1 MPDIQLDMFEVQL
14 GAAILLQFKTD
25 RGLVRILADAG
36 IKASGYDRAEVHRR
50 LLPILDAS
58 GDRRIDLIL
67 GTHYDEDHLN
77 GLVPI
82 IEDESVTIGEA
93 WMPPIAND
101 SAPHALD
108 ATLSDADLLPHQ
120 FYGEK
125 GDRSLADYLSV
136 KRSDCETLLVLEEGR
151 QRAAERSLSAFRTMS
166 LGERLPLED
175 HDRFFR
181 AQLDE
186 LVPEGECYHGTD
198 QETEGHPEV
207 NAAISN
213 IRRLDQPFR
222 LGWIKPTLPS
232 SLDDQL
238 KLARAVRARRPEA
251 GEAQRLSLSNI
262 RKSAAK
268 DAINATALHAVMQA
282 LSGRGVPV
290 RSEIIDDGIP
300 RRYFWQNTTRRF
312 ISGNVKGDGPEL
324 KLLGPS
330 RALVRKHWDRLP
342 VEDAARVALSFF
354 SEIKSITPSNQLSYI
369 ARIGFAE
376 QGILISGDAGCVDF
390 KSQSGEYYEQLL
402 GAMLPLH
409 VVQIAH
415 HGGNNAHFYRVLN
428 AAQFPEQA
436 DPSLLLLSHAT
447 NDKTRPSPEFRDFV
461 LGTLKQGD
469 DVRLLFTSKP
479 TIGKV
484 ADYKDA
490 IHPVV
495 GASNDVGD
503 VQIVYERQRWRVQ
516 AHAVEV

>member
-1 MPDIQLDMFEVQL
+1 MSDIQVDMFEVQL

-36 IKASGYDRAEVHRR
+36 IKASGYDPAQVHKR

-82 IEDESVTIGEA
+82 INDGSIAIGEA
-93 WMPPIAND
+93 WMPPVAND

-120 FYGEK
+120 FYGEN
-125 GDRSLADYLSV
+125 GARILAAYLSV
-136 KRSDCETLLVLEEGR
+136 KRSDCETLLVLEERR
-151 QRAAERSLSAFRTMS
+151 QRVDERSLSTFRTTF
-166 LGERLPLED
+166 LNQRLPLED
-175 HDRFFR
+175 HERFFR
-181 AQLDE
+181 AQLEE
-186 LVPEGECYHGTD
+186 LVPEGECYHGAS

-207 NAAISN
+207 NAAIRN
-213 IRRLDQPFR
+213 IRRLDWSFGP
-222 LGWIKPTLPS
+222 GWLKPGLPS

-238 KLARAVRARRPEA
+238 ETARAVRAQRPEA

-268 DAINATALHAVMQA
+268 DAINAKALHAVMQA
-282 LSGRGVPV
+282 LNGRRVPV
-290 RSEIIDDGIP
+290 RSEIIDDGMP
-300 RRYFWQNTTRRF
+300 RRYFWQDSARRF
-312 ISGNVKGDGPEL
+312 ISGNQKGDGPEL

-342 VEDAARVALSFF
+342 VEDAASVALSFL

-376 QGILISGDAGCVDF
+376 QGILITGDAGCVDF
-390 KSQSGEYYEQLL
+390 KAQDGKYFVQLL
-402 GAMLPLH
+402 EAMLPLH

-428 AAQFPEQA
+428 AAGFPEQT
-436 DPSLLLLSHAT
+436 DSSLLLLSHAT
-447 NDKTRPSPEFRDFV
+447 KDRTRPSPEFRDFV

-479 TIGKV
+479 TVGKV
-484 ADYKDA
+484 VDYKDA

-495 GASNDVGD
+495 GASHDVGD
-503 VQIVYERQRWRVQ
+503 VQIVYESQRWRVK
-516 AHAVEV
+516 AHAVKV

>member
-1 MPDIQLDMFEVQL
+1 MPDIQVDMFEVQL
-14 GAAILLQFKTD
+14 GAAILLQLKTD

-36 IKASGYDRAEVHRR
+36 IKASGYDRAQVHKR

-82 IEDESVTIGEA
+82 IEDESVAIGEA

-120 FYGEK
+120 FYGE
-125 GDRSLADYLSV
+125 GNEGILADYLSV
-136 KRSDCETLLVLEEGR
+136 KRSDCETLLVLEEAR
-151 QRAAERSLSAFRTMS
+151 PQSDEQSLSTFRTAS
-166 LGERLPLED
+166 LNQHRSPED
-175 HDRFFR
+175 HERFFR
-181 AQLDE
+181 AQLEE
-186 LVPEGECYHGTD
+186 LVPEGECYHGSD
-198 QETEGHPEV
+198 QETEGHPDV
-207 NAAISN
+207 DAAVRN
-213 IRRLDQPFR
+213 IRRLNWSSAPEWFEPA
-222 LGWIKPTLPS
+222 WPS

-238 KLARAVRARRPEA
+238 KLARAVRVQRPEA

-262 RKSAAK
+262 RKGAAK
-268 DAINATALHAVMQA
+268 DAINAKALHAVMQA
-282 LSGRGVPV
+282 LNRRSVPV
-290 RSEIIDDGIP
+290 RSEIIDDGTP
-300 RRYFWQNTTRRF
+300 RRYFWHDRDRRF
-312 ISGNVKGDGPEL
+312 ISGNLKTDGPEL

-342 VEDAARVALSFF
+342 VEDAARVALSFL

-390 KSQSGEYYEQLL
+390 KSQDGKYYGQLL
-402 GAMLPLH
+402 DAMLPLH

-428 AAQFPEQA
+428 AAGFPEQT

-447 NDKTRPSPEFRDFV
+447 SDKTRPSPEFRDFV
-461 LGTLKQGD
+461 LSTLKQGD
-469 DVRLLFTSKP
+469 DIQLLFTSKP
-479 TIGKV
+479 TAGKV
-484 ADYKDA
+484 VDYKDA
-490 IHPVV
+490 VHPVV

-503 VQIVYERQRWRVQ
+503 VQIVYERQRWRVKT
-516 AHAVEV
+516 HAVEV